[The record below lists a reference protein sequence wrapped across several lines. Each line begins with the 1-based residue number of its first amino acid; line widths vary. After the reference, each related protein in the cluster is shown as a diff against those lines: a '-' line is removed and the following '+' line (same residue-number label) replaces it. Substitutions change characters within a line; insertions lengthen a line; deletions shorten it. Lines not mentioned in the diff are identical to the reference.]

1 MRINIVLSLLMA
13 LACGAASAL
22 SLSIPK
28 TLIDK
33 AVQAKFPREK
43 LSIRL
48 DNQVTKFGKDSQ
60 KIELCGNWASKL
72 PSRAGDFCINF
83 HPLWNKA
90 KGDIEISKV
99 QLLKLSTSE
108 GSEVPKAIEALLNNT
123 VLTLLDGISAYH
135 VPDLVGKH
143 IEAIEVQESSFKLL
157 F

>member
-1 MRINIVLSLLMA
+1 M
-13 LACGAASAL
+13 
-22 SLSIPK
+22 
-28 TLIDK
+28 
-33 AVQAKFPREK
+33 
-43 LSIRL
+43 
-48 DNQVTKFGKDSQ
+48 
-60 KIELCGNWASKL
+60 
-72 PSRAGDFCINF
+72 
-83 HPLWNKA
+83 
-90 KGDIEISKV
+90 